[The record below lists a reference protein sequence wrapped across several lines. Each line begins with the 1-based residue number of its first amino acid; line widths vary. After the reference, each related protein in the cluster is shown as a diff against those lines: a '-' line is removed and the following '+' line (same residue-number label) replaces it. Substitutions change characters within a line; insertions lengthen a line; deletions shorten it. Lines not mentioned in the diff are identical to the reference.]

1 MRQEQEE
8 RLLLALVLMFFSV
21 LLLFFLFFFPPPA
34 KRLTCRF
41 LNKGVPYL
49 QLTAAAATPDSPAEW
64 QGIESKRKASGQP
77 FLREHETQY
86 QPFAKPSRPQ
96 L

>member
-1 MRQEQEE
+1 M
-8 RLLLALVLMFFSV
+8 
-21 LLLFFLFFFPPPA
+21 
-34 KRLTCRF
+34 F
-41 LNKGVPYL
+41 LNKGVPHL
-49 QLTAAAATPDSPAEW
+49 QLTAAAATSASPAEW

-86 QPFAKPSRPQ
+86 QPLTKPSRPQ

>member
-1 MRQEQEE
+1 MH
-8 RLLLALVLMFFSV
+8 VLKQGG
-21 LLLFFLFFFPPPA
+21 PH
-34 KRLTCRF
+34 
-41 LNKGVPYL
+41 L
-49 QLTAAAATPDSPAEW
+49 QLTAAAATSASPAEW

-86 QPFAKPSRPQ
+86 QPLTKPSRPQ